1 MASAVIL
8 PRPRPPGASSHLR
21 HGDKET
27 EALTA
32 AAAAAAGK
40 HSELNRL
47 IPAAINTAVTRR
59 KKTTARLILGET
71 RQDKSLPP
79 TGSRGRDSQRPNRGA
94 KGRTGRRGR
103 VGRLR
108 RELWDSRLVSG
119 RIGPM
124 AGREREAI
132 RGIPEKLPRES
143 RSERADQGGC
153 SCPSGH
159 QGELS
164 QAGREQD
171 GKATMHAC
179 RRQGAQLQLL
189 AWWGKT

>member
-1 MASAVIL
+1 MPVRDFKKGAPDTRARQETPPAYGGGGVAGKEGSRGTEEEEEEREGDLASAVIL

-32 AAAAAAGK
+32 AAAAAAAAGK
-40 HSELNRL
+40 HSKLNRL

-108 RELWDSRLVSG
+108 RE
-119 RIGPM
+119 
-124 AGREREAI
+124 
-132 RGIPEKLPRES
+132 
-143 RSERADQGGC
+143 
-153 SCPSGH
+153 
-159 QGELS
+159 
-164 QAGREQD
+164 
-171 GKATMHAC
+171 
-179 RRQGAQLQLL
+179 
-189 AWWGKT
+189 